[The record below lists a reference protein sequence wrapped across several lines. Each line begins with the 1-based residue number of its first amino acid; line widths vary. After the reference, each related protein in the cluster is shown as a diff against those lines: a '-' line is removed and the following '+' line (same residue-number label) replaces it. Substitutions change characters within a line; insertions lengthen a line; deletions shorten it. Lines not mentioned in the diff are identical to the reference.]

1 MSALAGL
8 AVQLGLPV
16 LQKIL
21 NRKLGDKNGELATQ
35 IIQAIANRA
44 GVRVED
50 LEGMVEA
57 NQPRVIDAMRDV
69 ERMSPEMISL
79 YTVGLEGQFALLQA
93 EQAAGGWQSAWRP
106 GWMYLLGF
114 FWLWNIVALHVLNAY
129 FKIALPPM
137 PYDILMGLTGIYLS
151 LYMGGH
157 TLKDVAA
164 KWVGK

>member
-8 AVQLGLPV
+8 AIQLGLPV
-16 LQKIL
+16 INKIL

-35 IIQAIANRA
+35 IIEAIAKRA
-44 GVRVED
+44 GVSVDQLDGLVED
-50 LEGMVEA
+50 S
-57 NQPRVIDAMRDV
+57 QPRVIDAMRDV
-69 ERMSPEMISL
+69 ERMAPEMISL

-114 FWLWNIVALHVLNAY
+114 FWLWNIVALHVLNAIY
-129 FKIALPPM
+129 KIALPPM
-137 PYDILMGLTGIYLS
+137 PWEILMGLTGIYLS

-157 TLKDVAA
+157 TVKDVAA

>member
-1 MSALAGL
+1 MSPLIGL
-8 AVQLGLPV
+8 AVQLGLPSIE
-16 LQKIL
+16 KIL
-21 NRKLGDKNGELATQ
+21 SRKVGGKNGQLATE
-35 IIQAIANRA
+35 IVQAIANRA
-44 GVRVED
+44 GVSVDD
-50 LEGMVEA
+50 LDSAAEA
-57 NQPRVIDAMRDV
+57 NQPRVVDAMRDV

-114 FWLWNIVALHVLNAY
+114 FWLWNIVALHVLNAIY
-129 FKIALPPM
+129 KIALPPM

-157 TLKDVAA
+157 TVKDVAA

>member
-1 MSALAGL
+1 MSALATL
-8 AVQLGLPV
+8 AIQLGLPV
-16 LQKIL
+16 IEKIL
-21 NRKLGDKNGELATQ
+21 SRKVGDKNGQLATE

-44 GVRVED
+44 GVSIDD
-50 LEGMVEA
+50 LDGA
-57 NQPRVIDAMRDV
+57 ADAGQPRVIDAMRDV

-114 FWLWNIVALHVLNAY
+114 FWLWNIVALHVLNAIY
-129 FKIALPPM
+129 KIALPPM

-157 TLKDVAA
+157 TVKDVTA